1 MITWFADSSHWLGD
15 DGLLLLIWQHLLY
28 SAVAL
33 VCTLLV
39 AFPIGCY
46 CGHTGKGERVLI
58 GCANALRALP
68 SFGLIIILVIIL
80 GPVFTSDLAFIIP
93 SLIVLIVL
101 ALPSI
106 MLGVWSGITSIDR
119 TVIDA
124 ARGMGY
130 SPWRLL
136 LTVELPCA
144 LPLIIS
150 GIRSATLQIISTA
163 TIAAYVS
170 LGGLGRL
177 IIDGRAQSDYQQ
189 MIVGALLVAVLA
201 LLVDF
206 IFSLLIRVVVSP
218 GILRRETSQKSSV
231 PFILTRNRS

>member
-1 MITWFADSSHWLGD
+1 MIAWFADSSHWLGD

-189 MIVGALLVAVLA
+189 MIAGALLVAVLA

-231 PFILTRNRS
+231 PSILTRNRS

>member
-1 MITWFADSSHWLGD
+1 MIAWFSDSSHWLGD
-15 DGLLLLIWQHLLY
+15 EGLLILIYQHLLY
-28 SAVAL
+28 SFAAL
-33 VCTLLV
+33 ACTILL

-46 CGHTGKGERVLI
+46 CGHTGKGERVLL

-68 SFGLIIILVIIL
+68 SFGLIIILVIIV
-80 GPVFTSDLAFIIP
+80 GPLFDSDLAFTLP
-93 SLIVLIVL
+93 CLIVLVVL
-101 ALPSI
+101 ALPSVI
-106 MLGVWSGITSIDR
+106 LGIWSGITTIDR

-136 LTVELPCA
+136 FTVELPCA

-177 IIDGRAQSDYQQ
+177 IIDGLAQNDYQQ
-189 MIVGALLVAVLA
+189 MIAGALLVALLA
-201 LLVDF
+201 LLVDCV
-206 IFSLLIRVVVSP
+206 FSVLISLTVSP
-218 GILRRETSQKSSV
+218 GILRSETRFKLPIRLKRDTV
-231 PFILTRNRS
+231 K

>member
-1 MITWFADSSHWLGD
+1 MIAWFADSSHWLGD

-101 ALPSI
+101 ALPSV

-189 MIVGALLVAVLA
+189 MIAGALLVAVLA

-231 PFILTRNRS
+231 PSILTRNRS